1 MCVCASGQL
10 VMPKPSAKSVA
21 LANTYTFFFFFYRH
35 VFEERL
41 EGKGLSHGELILN
54 EACLPAK
61 YAKHHSVKRL
71 GKQWWEQVVLQGPRR
86 T

>member
-1 MCVCASGQL
+1 MLCASGQL
-10 VMPKPSAKSVA
+10 VMPKPSAKPVA
-21 LANTYTFFFFFYRH
+21 LANTYTSFYRH

-61 YAKHHSVKRL
+61 YAKNHSVKRL
-71 GKQWWEQVVLQGPRR
+71 GKQW
-86 T
+86 

>member
-1 MCVCASGQL
+1 
-10 VMPKPSAKSVA
+10 MPKPSAKSDCKQ
-21 LANTYTFFFFFYRH
+21 LYFSFYSH

-61 YAKHHSVKRL
+61 YANNHPAKRL
-71 GKQWWEQVVLQGPRR
+71 GKQ
-86 T
+86 

>member
-1 MCVCASGQL
+1 MCMCFWPIGD
-10 VMPKPSAKSVA
+10 AKAECEVSRIGKH
-21 LANTYTFFFFFYRH
+21 LYFFFFFFYRH

>member
-1 MCVCASGQL
+1 MCLWPIGDAKAEREASRIGKHL
-10 VMPKPSAKSVA
+10 
-21 LANTYTFFFFFYRH
+21 YFFFFFFNRH

-61 YAKHHSVKRL
+61 YAKNHSVKRL
-71 GKQWWEQVVLQGPRR
+71 GKQW
-86 T
+86 